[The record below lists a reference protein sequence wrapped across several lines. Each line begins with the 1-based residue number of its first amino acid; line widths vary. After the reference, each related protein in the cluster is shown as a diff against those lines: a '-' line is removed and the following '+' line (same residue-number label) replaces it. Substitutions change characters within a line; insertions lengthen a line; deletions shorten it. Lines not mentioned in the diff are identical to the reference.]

1 MSVSEFTT
9 TTTARDWYYCK
20 QLSRTPTA
28 SYITCQV
35 TMAGYAAAAQVCM
48 VIHNLA
54 DVLSPT
60 HPRSPSDLLVVH
72 AVCHTHTVSVAD
84 R

>member
-1 MSVSEFTT
+1 
-9 TTTARDWYYCK
+9 
-20 QLSRTPTA
+20 
-28 SYITCQV
+28 
-35 TMAGYAAAAQVCM
+35 MAGYAAAAQVCM

-60 HPRSPSDLLVVH
+60 YPRSPSDLLVVH